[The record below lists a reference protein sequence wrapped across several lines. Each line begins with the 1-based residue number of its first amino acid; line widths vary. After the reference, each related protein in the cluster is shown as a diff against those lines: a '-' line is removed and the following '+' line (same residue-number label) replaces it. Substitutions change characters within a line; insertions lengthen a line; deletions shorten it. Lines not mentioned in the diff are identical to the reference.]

1 MFNDS
6 QNLATSIPP
15 HKFMFCLTL
24 REPRYSCAPPLDAS
38 AGTVSTF
45 MARACLIIILV
56 LPYSL
61 YAQSRPVMLSVS
73 AWNHTHGARYQN
85 RTGTYRLEVCRSAI
99 NLIRRMPPSFR
110 GVSSVAFEAFANG
123 WARTSDD
130 HPHFGQLYRLSY
142 IGIEGVGH
150 NYRRDPR
157 RFQGG

>member
-15 HKFMFCLTL
+15 RKFMFGSTL

-73 AWNHTHGARYQN
+73 ARNHTHGADGRT
-85 RTGTYRLEVCRSAI
+85 RTG
-99 NLIRRMPPSFR
+99 
-110 GVSSVAFEAFANG
+110 
-123 WARTSDD
+123 
-130 HPHFGQLYRLSY
+130 GQLLTRQLLYQLSY
-142 IGIEGVGH
+142 ISKKECPILPASEPGGRRIEKDAKDFNILGANSSICSCLH
-150 NYRRDPR
+150 AQIRATS
-157 RFQGG
+157 FSFWQK